1 MIKPQR
7 LHREPDP
14 RVRRS
19 FAAALALSAVLVVVA
34 LLLVGLRVQQV
45 HLAYRLDALRA
56 ERARTETLIRQLE
69 IEVATLRSPVR
80 VDQRARQLGLT
91 APAPDQVR
99 LARAVEEAHRV
110 HQRQPPVHVDRA
122 GLFAKRL
129 IDWRYRWRGVRL
141 SDMPP
146 GTDEVQQHAAQKEQ
160 TAERHRQGDRPQ
172 RHFPNLSGIA
182 LFQQKSRVEPQS
194 P

>member
-1 MIKPQR
+1 MIKPQK

-99 LARAVEEAHRV
+99 LAREYVTGTT
-110 HQRQPPVHVDRA
+110 
-122 GLFAKRL
+122 GLA
-129 IDWRYRWRGVRL
+129 
-141 SDMPP
+141 
-146 GTDEVQQHAAQKEQ
+146 AAQ
-160 TAERHRQGDRPQ
+160 R
-172 RHFPNLSGIA
+172 N
-182 LFQQKSRVEPQS
+182 RVEAS
-194 P
+194 VERIATR